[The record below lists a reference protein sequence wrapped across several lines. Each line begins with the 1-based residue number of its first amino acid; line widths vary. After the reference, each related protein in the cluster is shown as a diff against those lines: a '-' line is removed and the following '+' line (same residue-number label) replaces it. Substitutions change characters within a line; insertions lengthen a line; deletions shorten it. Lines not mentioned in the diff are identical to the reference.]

1 MKIHEFQA
9 KTLMRKEGVPL
20 PHGKSADTPSKVR
33 EIAGELKKTVV
44 VKAQVHVGGRGKA
57 GGIKLASTPDEA
69 EKIGE
74 KILSMRLKGLP
85 VKKVLVEEALDIQ
98 KEFYLGITLDR
109 ARNQNVIMLSPMG
122 GVDIEEVA
130 RTHPD
135 KIFREYIDPLPG
147 LMEFQKNKLIFSMDL
162 PPVSRKSLKNF
173 ITTLYNMYVKYDCTL
188 AEINPLALLSDGSF
202 TAADAKIILDDNA
215 IYRHKNLLEYREFAE
230 EDPIEQEAQRQGI
243 AYVRLKGGD
252 VGIIGNGA
260 GLVMC
265 TLDMIARAGGKPA
278 NFLDVGGGAKAE
290 LVERSMNLVLMDKN
304 VKGLFLNIFG
314 GITRCDEVARGII
327 QAAKNLH
334 LGIPIVIRLSGTN
347 EKEGRKLLGEAGFNT
362 VETML
367 EGASKIVGLVNQQK

>member
-9 KTLMRKEGVPL
+9 KTLMGEEGVPL
-20 PHGKSADTPSKVR
+20 PRGKSADHPSRVR
-33 EIAGELKKTVV
+33 EIALELDKTVV

-57 GGIKLASTPDEA
+57 GGIKLAKTPDEA
-69 EKIGE
+69 ETIGE
-74 KILSMRLKGLP
+74 MILAMKLKGLP
-85 VKKVLVEEALDIQ
+85 VKKVLVEEALEIE
-98 KEFYLGITLDR
+98 KEFYLGITMDR
-109 ARNQNVIMLSPMG
+109 AKNQNIIMLSPMG

-130 RTHPD
+130 ETHPE
-135 KIFREYIDPLPG
+135 KIFREYIDPLLG
-147 LMEFQKNKLIFSMDL
+147 LMEFQKNKLVFSVDI
-162 PPVSRKSLKNF
+162 PPESRKSLKNF
-173 ITTLYNMYVKYDCTL
+173 ITTLYSMYIKYDCTL

-202 TAADAKIILDDNA
+202 TAADAKIILDDNS
-215 IYRHKNLLEYREFAE
+215 IYRHNKLLEYREFAE
-230 EDPIEQEAQRQGI
+230 EDPIEQEAHRQGI
-243 AYVRLKGGD
+243 AYVRLEGGN

-327 QAAKNLH
+327 QAVNNLK
-334 LGIPIVIRLSGTN
+334 LDIPIVIRLCGTN
-347 EKEGRKLLGEAGFNT
+347 EKEGRKLLAGAGFNT

-367 EGASKIVGLVNQQK
+367 EGASRIVGLVNKQK

>member
-9 KTLMRKEGVPL
+9 KMLLRKEEVPL
-20 PHGKSADTPSKVR
+20 PRGKSADTPSMVR
-33 EIAGELKKTVV
+33 EIAREINKTVV

-69 EKIGE
+69 EKIGG

-85 VKKVLVEEALDIQ
+85 VNKVLVEEALDIK

-109 ARNQNVIMLSPMG
+109 AKNQNVIILSPKG

-130 RTHPD
+130 KTHPD
-135 KIFREYIDPLPG
+135 EIFEEYVDPVLG
-147 LMEFQKNKLIFSMDL
+147 LMEFQKNSLVFCVDL
-162 PPVSRKSLKNF
+162 PPASRKSLKNF

-202 TAADAKIILDDNA
+202 TAADAKIIHDDNA
-215 IYRHKNLLEYREFAE
+215 LYRHKNLMEYREFAE
-230 EDPIEQEAQRQGI
+230 EDPIEQEAHRQGI
-243 AYVRLKGGD
+243 AYVRLEGGD

-290 LVERSMNLVLMDKN
+290 LVERSMNLVLMDKD

-314 GITRCDEVARGII
+314 GITRCDEVAKGII
-327 QAAKNLH
+327 QAVRNLN
-334 LGIPIVIRLSGTN
+334 LKLPIVIRLSGTN
-347 EKEGRKLLGEAGFNT
+347 EKEGRKLLSEAGFNT

-367 EGASKIVGLVNQQK
+367 EGASRIVGLVNK